1 MQVNDA
7 ATAANS
13 AGEQLS
19 KRCVTLLKMAL
30 KPDVWPNCEL
40 KLAWFDRL
48 FQTVDNPVTAAS
60 AAATAAAATAAAT
73 AASAQPNYTN
83 ICTALEL
90 LTFLLSILR
99 KEQILAG
106 FKPLQRGLASL
117 MNCTNAKV
125 TYSTVTVLLEE
136 EKVLLE
142 EEKVLLEER
151 KENNI

>member
-1 MQVNDA
+1 MNDA
-7 ATAANS
+7 TATANS
-13 AGEQLS
+13 SGDQLS

-48 FQTVDNPVTAAS
+48 FQTVDNPPAPAAPAGAL
-60 AAATAAAATAAAT
+60 AANP
-73 AASAQPNYTN
+73 PNFTN

-90 LTFLLSILR
+90 LTFLLTILR

-117 MNCTNAKV
+117 MNCTNP
-125 TYSTVTVLLEE
+125 
-136 EKVLLE
+136 KVLFSGL
-142 EEKVLLEER
+142 VR
-151 KENNI
+151 V

>member
-7 ATAANS
+7 STTANS
-13 AGEQLS
+13 AGDQLS

-30 KPDVWPNCEL
+30 KPNDVWPNCEL

-48 FQTVDNPVTAAS
+48 FQTVDS
-60 AAATAAAATAAAT
+60 STAAAT
-73 AASAQPNYTN
+73 PATAATNQPNYTN

-90 LTFLLSILR
+90 LTFLLTILR

-125 TYSTVTVLLEE
+125 SPSVYIDRHHQRL
-136 EKVLLE
+136 
-142 EEKVLLEER
+142 
-151 KENNI
+151 

>member
-1 MQVNDA
+1 MNDA
-7 ATAANS
+7 AASANNS
-13 AGEQLS
+13 GDQLS
-19 KRCVTLLKMAL
+19 KRCVALLKMAL

-48 FQTVDNPVTAAS
+48 FQTVDNPQTQAAPAGAI
-60 AAATAAAATAAAT
+60 AANP
-73 AASAQPNYTN
+73 PNFTN

-117 MNCTNAKV
+117 MNCTNPKV
-125 TYSTVTVLLEE
+125 DFPLLPNIRFVT
-136 EKVLLE
+136 
-142 EEKVLLEER
+142 
-151 KENNI
+151 

>member
-1 MQVNDA
+1 MNDA
-7 ATAANS
+7 TATSNS
-13 AGEQLS
+13 SGEQLS
-19 KRCVTLLKMAL
+19 KRCVALLKMAL

-48 FQTVDNPVTAAS
+48 FQTVDSPSVPVTPATVAAAS
-60 AAATAAAATAAAT
+60 
-73 AASAQPNYTN
+73 QPNFTN

-117 MNCTNAKV
+117 MNSTNPKV
-125 TYSTVTVLLEE
+125 NLGFFITNHDSNLNPLNRRFYRPLQSGSTFG
-136 EKVLLE
+136 KF
-142 EEKVLLEER
+142 
-151 KENNI
+151 